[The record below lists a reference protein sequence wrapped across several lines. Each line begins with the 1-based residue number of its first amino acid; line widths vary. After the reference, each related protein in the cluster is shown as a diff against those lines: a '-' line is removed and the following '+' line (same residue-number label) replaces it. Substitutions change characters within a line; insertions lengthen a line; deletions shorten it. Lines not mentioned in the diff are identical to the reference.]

1 MPTEEIVKDAFA
13 DDWETESSGGELFKW
28 TTPGQKVTGL
38 LTNRRLINTKLGAM
52 TVLDIT
58 TREGDLAVPTTKSL
72 LEQVK
77 KLPANGTLVVQIEY
91 KEDKKGNFPN
101 PFKVFVVRTAPAT
114 EARLKSFGIKTWDGE
129 TTNDDE
135 DPNTPR

>member
-1 MPTEEIVKDAFA
+1 MTTEEVVKDAFA

-28 TTPGQKVTGL
+28 TAPGQKVTGL

-52 TVLDIT
+52 TVLDVT
-58 TREGDLAVPTTKSL
+58 TKDGDIAVPTTKSL

-77 KLPANGTLVVQIEY
+77 KLPANGTLVVQVEY

-101 PFKVFVVRTAPAT
+101 PFKVFVVRTAAAT
-114 EARLKSFGIKTWDGE
+114 EARLKGLGIKMWDGE
-129 TTNDDE
+129 STNDDE